1 MPITV
6 AITMSINSN
15 RLVLVLKMGFQS
27 QSNTMAFTMVS
38 GKHYV
43 GRRWLGRRGEF
54 VECKCALTRRG

>member
-1 MPITV
+1 M
-6 AITMSINSN
+6 A
-15 RLVLVLKMGFQS
+15 LELKMGFQS